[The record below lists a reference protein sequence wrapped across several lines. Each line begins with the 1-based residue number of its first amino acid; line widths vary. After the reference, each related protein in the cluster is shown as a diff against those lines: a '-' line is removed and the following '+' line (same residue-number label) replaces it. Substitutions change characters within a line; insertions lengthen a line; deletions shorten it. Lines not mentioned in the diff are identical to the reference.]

1 MKSPPFTWSNR
12 VVILMVKG
20 GHTAGVLGH
29 GDGYEAVAQEREVR
43 PDETPIPHRV
53 LSQDAFSS
61 GGS

>member
-1 MKSPPFTWSNR
+1 
-12 VVILMVKG
+12 MVKG
-20 GHTAGVLGH
+20 GHTTGVLGH